1 MFIRGGIR
9 SVRHFPCTFPHR
21 MALAKCPCKS
31 RLHRLAQNGCCGR
44 SVRHFPCKFPQNG
57 CCEMS
62 MCISTAP
69 VRTKRGRR
77 PGRTAFSLK
86 FLHKMAL
93 RLRRRARNM
102 AAAGVFGVFP
112 VNFHTKWL
120 LRNVHVRVGCAS
132 SHKTRHLIQ
141 KSCQE
146 TSYRELVQRS
156 VQLTEIFPTELL

>member
-1 MFIRGGIR
+1 VHFDCAGSHEAGAAAGAYGIFTQI
-9 SVRHFPCTFPHR
+9 S
-21 MALAKCPCKS
+21 
-31 RLHRLAQNGCCGR
+31 AQ
-44 SVRHFPCKFPQNG
+44 
-57 CCEMS
+57 
-62 MCISTAP
+62 
-69 VRTKRGRR
+69 
-77 PGRTAFSLK
+77 
-86 FLHKMAL
+86 MAL

-156 VQLTEIFPTELL
+156 CQETSYGDLVQRSVQLTEIFPTELL